1 MESINW
7 KDRLWIASMKK
18 CRKYCGCHQIPERSF
33 FIGTYQFPLC
43 ARCTGIMAGHVLG
56 IIAAFFWKV
65 PAKIIVG
72 TIPLAVDGTVQ
83 KLTDYESN
91 NRRRF
96 ITGVLY
102 GFSFM
107 SACICGVR
115 WLVKKICA

>member
-1 MESINW
+1 
-7 KDRLWIASMKK
+7 
-18 CRKYCGCHQIPERSF
+18 
-33 FIGTYQFPLC
+33 
-43 ARCTGIMAGHVLG
+43 MAGHVLG

-115 WLVKKICA
+115 WVGKKICA